1 MKICIISS
9 SDGRKGGFSAIVRL
23 HRGLRKYGHD
33 SVMLVANK
41 ESHEGCIIEVDKF
54 KYFLSKFF
62 LYGNKIFCRFF
73 GGNSK
78 AEYYFDKL
86 SISLHSAQ
94 GLYKKIP
101 FKPDVIIVG
110 WVNGFVSSKILYEL
124 SCLTNAPV
132 IWCLMD
138 MAPLTGGCHFSW
150 GCKRYMEKCGK
161 CRAMNSSSEND
172 ASRKNWERKYKYI
185 KKTNLSVVSATS
197 WLHEQSKESS
207 IFEGKIKEKI
217 MLSVCENEFQP
228 VLKSVAIKRLGLP
241 DGYKII
247 YFGATTLNDK
257 RKGMEYLFQALD
269 LLSMRLDIR
278 EERIVILSAG
288 VGDGKKIGARLHSDY
303 RHVHLGYLNDDATLA
318 LAYQASN
325 LYVCSSVEDSGPIMI
340 NESLMCGTPVVAFE
354 VGGAFDLVHS
364 GITGYR
370 AEIKSAESLAAG
382 IEYVLHLSVEEEETM
397 AKQCREIALK
407 YCSPK
412 VQVNSFN
419 KMFSKVVKKK

>member
-1 MKICIISS
+1 MKICILSS

-23 HRGLRKYGHD
+23 HRSLCRYGHD

-41 ESHEGCIIEVDKF
+41 ESHESCIIEVNKF
-54 KYFLSKFF
+54 KYYLSKLL
-62 LYGNKIFCRFF
+62 LYGNKIFCRLW
-73 GGNSK
+73 GDNSE

-94 GLYKKIP
+94 ELYEKIP

-110 WVNGFVSSKILYEL
+110 WVNGFVSPKILYEL

-132 IWCLMD
+132 IWCLVD

-150 GCKRYMEKCGK
+150 GCKKYMERCGK
-161 CRAMNSSSEND
+161 CLAMNSSNEND
-172 ASRKNWERKYKYI
+172 ASRKNWEKKYKYI

-197 WLHEQSKESS
+197 WLYEQSKASS
-207 IFEGKIKEKI
+207 IFEGKIKAKI
-217 MLSVCENEFQP
+217 MLSVYDDKFQP
-228 VLKSVAIKRLGLP
+228 VLKDVAIKHLGLP
-241 DGYKII
+241 NGYKII

-269 LLSMRLDIR
+269 LLSVKLDIR
-278 EERIVILSAG
+278 KERILILSAG
-288 VGDGKKIGARLHSDY
+288 IGDGKKISARLNDDY
-303 RHVHLGYLNDDATLA
+303 RHVHLGYLNDDSTLA

-364 GITGYR
+364 RITGYR
-370 AEIKSAESLAAG
+370 AKIKSAKGLANG
-382 IEYVLHLSVEEEETM
+382 IEYILHLSAEEEEVM
-397 AKQCREIALK
+397 ASQCREIALK

-412 VQVNSFN
+412 VQVDSFN
-419 KMFSKVVKKK
+419 QLFSEIVK